1 MLLFLEGSFLVA
13 NDFMIYMFLRVS
25 FYLWLFSSFLWVYI
39 YCFSVYIFIWVSL
52 NIFFVYICFTLLH
65 PITCPIPLSSNALQ
79 SRRCFGF
86 DTSWCVSCLDSGAKT
101 VPDCCGISLTSVS
114 FCCCYFT
121 CSWTGS
127 SMGLAACCMFV
138 TCLGT
143 PFFCSNKYSF
153 VQGILYPLV
162 MIICELNMFLS
173 FINMSNAC
181 LTNHAESLPEF
192 LSSKHRHLCSELC
205 VFPFSYT
212 FFQDLLP
219 VSYLQCSHFVAWV
232 HHNSSSSFLTNN
244 VGVFSSWL

>member
-1 MLLFLEGSFLVA
+1 MPFSHTLVISLLFAFSFQLAHLIFILALVNMLLFLEGSFLVA

-25 FYLWLFSSFLWVYI
+25 FYLWLFSSFLWVYL

-153 VQGILYPLV
+153 
-162 MIICELNMFLS
+162 
-173 FINMSNAC
+173 
-181 LTNHAESLPEF
+181 
-192 LSSKHRHLCSELC
+192 
-205 VFPFSYT
+205 
-212 FFQDLLP
+212 LLFKGYCTP
-219 VSYLQCSHFVAWV
+219 
-232 HHNSSSSFLTNN
+232 
-244 VGVFSSWL
+244 WLW